1 MQEPQE
7 SDALI
12 AIVDDD
18 PSARQ
23 GLQRL
28 VRSVGWKAE
37 TFASAQEFLAHARI
51 EPPSC
56 VVLDLQLP
64 GLSGLDLQKRM
75 AEAGSETPI
84 VFLTGHGD
92 IPASVQAMK
101 AGAVEF
107 LTKPFDEQDLLR
119 AIQEAIERDRRTRKR
134 HSDMRDLRGRYES
147 LTPREQEIILQV
159 VSGLL
164 NKQIAAELKIT
175 EDTVK
180 FHRGHI
186 MRKMRADSLAD
197 LVRMA
202 ESLGIRSNQRSEL

>member
-7 SDALI
+7 SEALI

-18 PSARQ
+18 PSARR

-64 GLSGLDLQKRM
+64 GLNGLDLQKRM
-75 AEAGSETPI
+75 AEAGLETPI
-84 VFLTGHGD
+84 VFLTGHGN
-92 IPASVQAMK
+92 IPASVQAIK
-101 AGAVEF
+101 AGAIEF

-119 AIQEAIERDRRTRKR
+119 AIQEAIERDRRTRQR
-134 HSDMRDLRGRYES
+134 RTSGQQGSS
-147 LTPREQEIILQV
+147 L
-159 VSGLL
+159 
-164 NKQIAAELKIT
+164 
-175 EDTVK
+175 
-180 FHRGHI
+180 
-186 MRKMRADSLAD
+186 
-197 LVRMA
+197 
-202 ESLGIRSNQRSEL
+202 